1 MPAPNRQTFATR
13 LDNVVGQLTDDG
25 SRTLIRTD
33 TNDAYHSGSGALTE
47 TRHVYLS
54 NSGVEDRLRKLQ
66 KTAVLEIGLGTGMGM
81 LVTLDAAWQSSAE
94 LHYVSFENQWFPADV
109 LRQLQPHDWV
119 AENTLVD
126 RYLDYR
132 ETLPERVQPGSYTWQ
147 AGEKQLIT
155 IHHTDV
161 RAAGFDPETR
171 FDAVYFDPFAPHS
184 DVDLWQPEL
193 FSKLHAVL
201 VSGGALVT
209 YCVSR
214 PVRELLANV
223 GFDVQRVAG
232 PSGGK
237 REVLIATKFS

>member
-1 MPAPNRQTFATR
+1 MPVPNRQTFATR
-13 LDNVVGQLTDDG
+13 LDKVVVQLTDDG

-81 LVTLDAAWQSSAE
+81 LVTVDAAWQSSAE
-94 LHYVSFENQWFPADV
+94 LHYVSFENQWLPADV
-109 LRQLQPHDWV
+109 LRQLQPHNWV
-119 AENTLVD
+119 AENNLVD
-126 RYLDYR
+126 RYLNYR

-147 AGEKQLIT
+147 AGEKQSIT

-161 RAAGFDPETR
+161 RAARFDQETR

-184 DVDLWQPEL
+184 EVDLWQHDL
-193 FSKLHAVL
+193 LSKLHTTL
-201 VSGGALVT
+201 VSGGRLVT

-223 GFDVQRVAG
+223 GFAVQRVAG

-237 REVLIATKFS
+237 REVLIATKLD